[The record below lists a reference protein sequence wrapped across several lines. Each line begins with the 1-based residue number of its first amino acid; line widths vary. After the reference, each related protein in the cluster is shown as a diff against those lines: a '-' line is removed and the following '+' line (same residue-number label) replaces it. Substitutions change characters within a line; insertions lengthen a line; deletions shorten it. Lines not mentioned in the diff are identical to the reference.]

1 MIVTNSDLAH
11 LGRTAKPLAWSGL
24 VTTILIVA
32 MAVLRQAVSYNL
44 PSLPVSIAL
53 NVVTAVLVG
62 VAATLFCLSF
72 SSAQA
77 VRAMSSEVGHRD
89 DEWRRQLILLEID
102 EPSSQDPPTAD
113 PAIVAL
119 AAFTRWFHS
128 SISFTALFFI
138 GWIVLQ
144 WITDNI
150 RGLQVDSAVLYQLL
164 SWSYA
169 PLRSLTQTVF
179 LFACEMVILLILAK
193 RWATAP

>member
-1 MIVTNSDLAH
+1 MIVANSDLAH
-11 LGRTAKPLAWSGL
+11 LGRTAKPLAWIGL
-24 VTTILIVA
+24 MTTILIVA
-32 MAVLRQAVSYNL
+32 VALARQVVSYSL

-53 NVVTAVLVG
+53 SVVTAVLVG

-113 PAIVAL
+113 PSIVAL
-119 AAFTRWFHS
+119 AAFTRWFQT
-128 SISFTALFFI
+128 SISFTALFFV

-150 RGLQVDSAVLYQLL
+150 RGVQINSAVFSQVL

-169 PLRSLTQTVF
+169 PLRSLTQIVF
-179 LFACEMVILLILAK
+179 LFACEMAILLILAK
-193 RWATAP
+193 RWATAS